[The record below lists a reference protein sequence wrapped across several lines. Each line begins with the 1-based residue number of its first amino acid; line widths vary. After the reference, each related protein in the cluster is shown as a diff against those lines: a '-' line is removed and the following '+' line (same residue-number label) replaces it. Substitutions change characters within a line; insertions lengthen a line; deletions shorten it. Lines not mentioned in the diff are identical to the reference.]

1 MNYGVE
7 PEEII
12 KGIEV
17 GAVWGPLDLGFAA
30 DDTAP
35 RLCVEER
42 HDFRHCVACHAILHP
57 FPVAVPINYS
67 HVKNQVWLK
76 ICGIFG

>member
-1 MNYGVE
+1 MNHGIE

-35 RLCVEER
+35 KLCVEEC
-42 HDFRHCVACHAILHP
+42 HDFHHCVACRAIPH
-57 FPVAVPINYS
+57 FPVAVPTNYS
-67 HVKNQVWLK
+67 HVKNHVWLK
-76 ICGIFG
+76 ICGIVG